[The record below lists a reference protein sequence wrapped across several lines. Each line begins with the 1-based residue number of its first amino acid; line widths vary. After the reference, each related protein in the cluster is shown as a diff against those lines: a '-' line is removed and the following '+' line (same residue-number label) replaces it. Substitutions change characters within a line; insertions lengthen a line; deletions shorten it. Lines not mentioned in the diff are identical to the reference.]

1 MHDLL
6 SKYLTGDIS
15 SEEKLT
21 LFQQLRENPEV
32 KKEAASI
39 QNLSALVSMAREEYP
54 ASDMQYRS
62 FVHLR
67 KKRAFFFNMRRIA
80 GYAAIMVFSV
90 LSTYLLMTYMGE
102 GRQELARYQEFSTP
116 PGQRARVLLADGT
129 EVWLNANSTLRYP
142 ERFNLK
148 QREVELQG
156 EAFFEV
162 EKNKEK
168 PFVVK
173 TSKMDIQVT
182 GTKFNVSAYEAEAY
196 FVTSLVEGA
205 VSVSCAND
213 WNRTFSLRPQQQI
226 IVSDS
231 SSEVALFEN
240 TDFLSWREGV
250 FVFDDMLLT
259 DIIKKLELFY
269 DVSIVV
275 KNTELGSF
283 RYTGKFRQ
291 RDGVESVLR
300 KLQIVYP
307 FTYTKD
313 DERNLIVLQ

>member
-1 MHDLL
+1 MYDLL

-15 SEEKLT
+15 SEEKQT
-21 LFQQLRENPEV
+21 LFQQLKEDAEL
-32 KKEAASI
+32 KKEAADI
-39 QNLSALVSMAREEYP
+39 QNLSALVSMAGEELP
-54 ASDMQYRS
+54 ASDLQYRS
-62 FVHLR
+62 FVRLK
-67 KKRAFFFNMRRIA
+67 KKRTLLFNMRKVA
-80 GYAAIMVFSV
+80 GYAAIVVFSV
-90 LSTYLLMTYMGE
+90 LSTYLLMTYAGE
-102 GRQELARYQEFSTP
+102 GRDEATRYQEFSTP
-116 PGQRARVLLADGT
+116 PGQRAKVLLADGT

-142 ERFNLK
+142 ERFDWK
-148 QREVELQG
+148 QREVELHG

-168 PFVVK
+168 PFIVK
-173 TSKMDIQVT
+173 TSKMDIKVT
-182 GTKFNVSAYEAEAY
+182 GTMFNVSAYETEKY
-196 FVTSLVEGA
+196 FVASLVEGA

-213 WNRTFSLRPQQQI
+213 RSQVFSLRPQQQI
-226 IVSDS
+226 VVSDS
-231 SSEVALFEN
+231 SSEVTSFED
-240 TDFLSWREGV
+240 TDFLSWKEGV

-275 KNTELGSF
+275 KNTELGNY

-291 RDGVESVLR
+291 RDGVESVLK

-307 FTYTKD
+307 FVFTKD

>member
-1 MHDLL
+1 MYDLL
-6 SKYLTGDIS
+6 SKYLTGNIS
-15 SEEKLT
+15 SEEKQT
-21 LFQQLRENPEV
+21 LFQQLKEDAEL
-32 KKEAASI
+32 KKEAADI
-39 QNLSALVSMAREEYP
+39 QNLSALISMVREEHS

-62 FVHLR
+62 FVRLK
-67 KKRAFFFNMRRIA
+67 KKRAFSFTMRRIA
-80 GYAAIMVFSV
+80 GYAAIVVFSV
-90 LSTYLLMTYMGE
+90 LSTYLLMTYAGASIE
-102 GRQELARYQEFSTP
+102 EQTRFQEFSTP
-116 PGQRARVLLADGT
+116 PGQRARVILVDGT
-129 EVWLNANSTLRYP
+129 AVWLNANSTLRYP
-142 ERFNLK
+142 EHFDVR
-148 QREVELQG
+148 QREVELHG

-162 EKNKEK
+162 EKDKEK
-168 PFVVK
+168 PFIVK
-173 TSKMDIQVT
+173 TSKMDVKVT
-182 GTKFNVSAYEAEAY
+182 GTKFNVSAYEAETY

-213 WNRTFSLRPQQQI
+213 RSHIFSLRPQQQI

-231 SSEVALFEN
+231 SSEVVLFDN
-240 TDFLSWREGV
+240 SDFLSWKDGV

-275 KNTELGSF
+275 KNTKLTNL

-291 RDGVESVLR
+291 RDGVESVLK

-307 FTYTKD
+307 FTFTKD